1 MYVYTKNINSKYLT
15 CVINKL
21 YDLGFLDSYIKSHKT
36 IDMFFQRYENIQK
49 YYEGVS
55 QEKKSVVFSLNNTC
69 FFRGNRRFVHQIK
82 NLIKYIDIKKLS
94 KKKIKTYKICNGNP
108 KTIVSI
114 LNIFLNKKFLL
125 NKKRSLTLSV
135 HEENNIIIAYAS
147 VNTLKIIEF
156 LIKKID
162 CPQKQIHIKA
172 SILDVSITSSL
183 ENCWELLKKF
193 SYDHLGSKGMSLFI
207 TNCRGQQLVKNLK
220 TYKKKYPS
228 VKLGTKN
235 ALSKKFSNMLGNV
248 GIQIPYFKL
257 SNSLILY
264 DLNSAIKSNE
274 TYSDI
279 KIIASPSL
287 TTINHK
293 KAEISVGERVPMIST
308 LANQTSQSDQNN
320 VIPHVKYE
328 DIILKFSVQPH
339 IKKNNV
345 IYIDI
350 EQENNEIGENI
361 PIYNN
366 FTQSAI
372 KTKKIKTSVCILNNQ
387 TLIIGGLINE
397 KIIKTEKRIP
407 ILSDLP
413 VLGHLFQDN
422 NTIKRKSNLILM
434 ITPTIITNKEFSK
447 RSLIL
452 NKIIKH

>member
-1 MYVYTKNINSKYLT
+1 LT
-15 CVINKL
+15 IIINKL
-21 YDLGFLDSYIKSHKT
+21 YDLGFLNSYIKSHKT
-36 IDMFFQRYENIQK
+36 INIFFQRYENIQK
-49 YYEGVS
+49 YYEDVS
-55 QEKKSVVFSLNNTC
+55 PEKKSVIFAINNTC
-69 FFRGNRRFVHQIK
+69 FFKGNIKFVNKIK
-82 NLIKYIDIKKLS
+82 NLIRYIDIKQLS

-108 KTIVSI
+108 KTIVGI
-114 LNIFLNKKFLL
+114 LNVFLSKKFLI
-125 NKKRSLTLSV
+125 NKKRSLILSV

-147 VNTLKIIEF
+147 TNTLKIIEF

-162 CPQKQIHIKA
+162 CPQNQIHIKA

-193 SYDHLGSKGMSLFI
+193 SYDNLGSKGLSMFI
-207 TNCRGQQLVKNLK
+207 TNCRGQQLAKNLK

-228 VKLGTKN
+228 VKLDNKKS
-235 ALSKKFSNMLGNV
+235 LSKTFSNMLGNI
-248 GIQIPYFKL
+248 GLQIPYFKL
-257 SNSLILY
+257 SNNLVLY
-264 DLNSAIKSNE
+264 DINSAIKSNE

-320 VIPHVKYE
+320 IIPHVKYE

-339 IKKNNV
+339 IKKNNM

-434 ITPTIITNKEFSK
+434 ITPTIITDKEFSK
-447 RSLIL
+447 RNLIL
-452 NKIIKH
+452 NKIAKH

>member
-1 MYVYTKNINSKYLT
+1 
-15 CVINKL
+15 
-21 YDLGFLDSYIKSHKT
+21 
-36 IDMFFQRYENIQK
+36 
-49 YYEGVS
+49 
-55 QEKKSVVFSLNNTC
+55 
-69 FFRGNRRFVHQIK
+69 
-82 NLIKYIDIKKLS
+82 
-94 KKKIKTYKICNGNP
+94 
-108 KTIVSI
+108 
-114 LNIFLNKKFLL
+114 
-125 NKKRSLTLSV
+125 
-135 HEENNIIIAYAS
+135 
-147 VNTLKIIEF
+147 
-156 LIKKID
+156 
-162 CPQKQIHIKA
+162 
-172 SILDVSITSSL
+172 
-183 ENCWELLKKF
+183 
-193 SYDHLGSKGMSLFI
+193 
-207 TNCRGQQLVKNLK
+207 
-220 TYKKKYPS
+220 
-228 VKLGTKN
+228 
-235 ALSKKFSNMLGNV
+235 
-248 GIQIPYFKL
+248 
-257 SNSLILY
+257 LY

-328 DIILKFSVQPH
+328 DIILKFSVEPH
-339 IKKNNV
+339 IKKNGM

-413 VLGHLFQDN
+413 ILGHLFQDS

-434 ITPTIITNKEFSK
+434 ITPTIITNKECSK
-447 RSLIL
+447 RNLIL